1 MAYALY
7 APCLLIAAI
16 SITLKE
22 NVISTQH
29 LPLVIAGPIVR
40 KVTSNL
46 CYIWVVTSSADAP
59 SLTLSHDE
67 APIDGDRQ
75 SETICVGTH
84 AFIHLLSFSASKPFS
99 DCARISYQLHFDNEE
114 QQARWHKEQQALLYT
129 GQSTL
134 SFHFT
139 ETPKTILHGSCRKPH
154 FHSDDALAQVDTLHE
169 HAFKQK
175 SSFPDLLLMTG
186 DQIYADDV
194 AGPMLKAIHS
204 VIARLGLFHE
214 TLEGAVV
221 SNTQELATHPHGYY
235 EREQLLPQIS
245 TNTVLSSLFFG
256 AKKKPVFT
264 SVNAQNHLIGSAE
277 IIAMYLLVWS
287 DTLWAEITIDN
298 DGIPDKYSATF
309 DKENEALKG
318 FVKQL
323 PQVRRALAH
332 IPTYMIFDDH
342 DVTDDWNLT
351 RGWEQEVYGNP
362 LSKRMIGNALIGYLL
377 CQGWGNAPKKVT
389 ALIEKVKQSTGEQG
403 IAQHDEIIDDLLDF
417 DQWHYRL
424 DTTPPIEVLDTRTQ
438 RWRSESDMNKP
449 SGLMD
454 WEALCDFQHS
464 IIGKESVI
472 VVSAAPIYGVKV
484 IEAIQKVFTFFG
496 KALTVDAE
504 NWMAHKG
511 TANVMLNIFRHYKT
525 PPEFII
531 LSGDVHYSFVYDV
544 RLRFRRNSPHITQ
557 FTCSGLK
564 NAFPDG
570 LIKWLDRLNRILY
583 RSKSPLNLFTRRR
596 NMSVKAREPSMGYGE
611 LFNGCAIGVL
621 KISHKNTDV
630 QCKALLSNGKEVE
643 FPTSKND

>member
-1 MAYALY
+1 M
-7 APCLLIAAI
+7 
-16 SITLKE
+16 T
-22 NVISTQH
+22 STECH
-29 LPLVIAGPIVR
+29 
-40 KVTSNL
+40 
-46 CYIWVVTSSADAP
+46 IWVVTSNADSPALNLSANEVVV
-59 SLTLSHDE
+59 S
-67 APIDGDRQ
+67 GNCQR
-75 SETICVGTH
+75 ETIRVGKY
-84 AFIHLLSFSASKPFS
+84 AFIHLLSFTSSEPFEDTARIGYSLSFS
-99 DCARISYQLHFDNEE
+99 DDA
-114 QQARWHKEQQALLYT
+114 QQASWEVEQRGLLYD
-129 GQSTL
+129 GQSSL
-134 SFHFT
+134 CFHYT
-139 ETPKTILHGSCRKPH
+139 ETPETILHGSCRKPH
-154 FHSDDALAQVDTLHE
+154 FHSDDALAQVDVLHKN
-169 HAFKQK
+169 AFKKQND
-175 SSFPDLLLMTG
+175 FPDLLLMTG

-204 VIARLGLFHE
+204 VIDRLGLYHE
-214 TLEGAVV
+214 ALEGAVV
-221 SNTQELATHPHGYY
+221 TNTNELATHEHGYY
-235 EREQLLPQIS
+235 EREQLLPQIA
-245 TNTVLSSLFFG
+245 TNTVLSSIFFG

-287 DTLWAEITIDN
+287 DTLWADINIDK
-298 DGIPDKYSATF
+298 DGIPPKYHAIF
-309 DKENEALKG
+309 DKEHEALNG

-377 CQGWGNAPKKVT
+377 CQGWGNAPKKV
-389 ALIEKVKQSTGEQG
+389 APLIAKVQESMGESG
-403 IAQHDEIIDDLLDF
+403 LNSHDEIIDELLDF

-438 RWRSESDMNKP
+438 RWRSESNMNKP

-464 IIGKESVI
+464 IIGKKSVI

-511 TANVMLNIFRHYKT
+511 TANVILNIFRHYKT
-525 PPEFII
+525 PPDFII

-570 LIKWLDRLNRILY
+570 LIKWLDRLNRVLY

-596 NMSVKAREPSMGYGE
+596 NMSVKAREPSLGYGE

-621 KISHKNTDV
+621 KISQKNTDV

-643 FPTSKND
+643 FPASKDD

>member
-1 MAYALY
+1 M
-7 APCLLIAAI
+7 P
-16 SITLKE
+16 
-22 NVISTQH
+22 Q
-29 LPLVIAGPIVR
+29 VIAGPIVR
-40 KVTSNL
+40 KVTSTE
-46 CYIWVVTSSADAP
+46 CHIWVVTSNADSPTLNLSANEVVV
-59 SLTLSHDE
+59 S
-67 APIDGDRQ
+67 GNCQR
-75 SETICVGTH
+75 ETIRVGKY
-84 AFIHLLSFSASKPFS
+84 AFIHLLSFTSSEPFEDTARIGYSLSFS
-99 DCARISYQLHFDNEE
+99 DDA
-114 QQARWHKEQQALLYT
+114 QQASWENEQRGLLYD
-129 GQSTL
+129 GQSSL
-134 SFHFT
+134 CFHYT
-139 ETPKTILHGSCRKPH
+139 ETPETILHGSCRKPH
-154 FHSDDALAQVDTLHE
+154 FHSDDALAQVDVLHKN
-169 HAFKQK
+169 AFKKQND
-175 SSFPDLLLMTG
+175 FPDLLLMTG

-204 VIARLGLFHE
+204 VIDRLGLYHE
-214 TLEGAVV
+214 ALEGAVV
-221 SNTQELATHPHGYY
+221 TNTNELATHEHGYY
-235 EREQLLPQIS
+235 EREQLLPQIA
-245 TNTVLSSLFFG
+245 TNTVLSSIFFG

-287 DTLWAEITIDN
+287 DTLWADINIDK
-298 DGIPDKYSATF
+298 DGIPPKYHAIF
-309 DKENEALKG
+309 DKEHESLNG

-377 CQGWGNAPKKVT
+377 CQGWGNAPKKV
-389 ALIEKVKQSTGEQG
+389 APLIAKVQESMGESG
-403 IAQHDEIIDDLLDF
+403 LNSHDEIIDDLLDF

-438 RWRSESDMNKP
+438 RWRSESNMNKP

-511 TANVMLNIFRHYKT
+511 TANVILNIFRHYKT
-525 PPEFII
+525 PPDFII

-570 LIKWLDRLNRILY
+570 LIKWLDRLNRVLY

-596 NMSVKAREPSMGYGE
+596 NMSVKAREPSLGYGE

-621 KISHKNTDV
+621 KISQKNTDV
-630 QCKALLSNGKEVE
+630 QCKALLSNGNEVE
-643 FPTSKND
+643 FPASKDD

>member
-1 MAYALY
+1 M
-7 APCLLIAAI
+7 
-16 SITLKE
+16 T
-22 NVISTQH
+22 STECH
-29 LPLVIAGPIVR
+29 
-40 KVTSNL
+40 
-46 CYIWVVTSSADAP
+46 IWVVTSNADSPTLNLSANEVVV
-59 SLTLSHDE
+59 S
-67 APIDGDRQ
+67 GNCQR
-75 SETICVGTH
+75 ETIRVGKY
-84 AFIHLLSFSASKPFS
+84 AFIHLLSFTSSEPFEDTARIGYSLSFS
-99 DCARISYQLHFDNEE
+99 DDA
-114 QQARWHKEQQALLYT
+114 QQASWENEQRGLLYD
-129 GQSTL
+129 GQSSL
-134 SFHFT
+134 CFHYT
-139 ETPKTILHGSCRKPH
+139 ETPETILHGSCRKPH
-154 FHSDDALAQVDTLHE
+154 FHSDDALAQVDVLHKN
-169 HAFKQK
+169 AFKKQND
-175 SSFPDLLLMTG
+175 FPDLLLMTG

-204 VIARLGLFHE
+204 VIDRLGLYHE
-214 TLEGAVV
+214 ALEGAVV
-221 SNTQELATHPHGYY
+221 TNTNELATHEHGYY
-235 EREQLLPQIS
+235 EREQLLPQIA
-245 TNTVLSSLFFG
+245 TNTVLSSIFFG

-287 DTLWAEITIDN
+287 DTLWADINIDK
-298 DGIPDKYSATF
+298 DGIPPKYHAIF
-309 DKENEALKG
+309 DKEHEALNG

-377 CQGWGNAPKKVT
+377 CQGWGNAPKKV
-389 ALIEKVKQSTGEQG
+389 APLIAKVQESMGESG
-403 IAQHDEIIDDLLDF
+403 LNSHDEIIDDLLDF

-438 RWRSESDMNKP
+438 RWRSESNMNKP

-511 TANVMLNIFRHYKT
+511 TANVILNIFRHYKT
-525 PPEFII
+525 PPDFII

-570 LIKWLDRLNRILY
+570 LIKWLDRLNRVLY

-596 NMSVKAREPSMGYGE
+596 NMSVKAREPSLGYGE

-621 KISHKNTDV
+621 KISQKNTDV

-643 FPTSKND
+643 FPASKDD

>member
-1 MAYALY
+1 M
-7 APCLLIAAI
+7 P
-16 SITLKE
+16 
-22 NVISTQH
+22 Q
-29 LPLVIAGPIVR
+29 VIAGPIVR
-40 KVTSNL
+40 KVTSTE
-46 CYIWVVTSSADAP
+46 CHIWVVTSNADSPTLNLSANEVVV
-59 SLTLSHDE
+59 S
-67 APIDGDRQ
+67 GNCQR
-75 SETICVGTH
+75 ETIRVGKY
-84 AFIHLLSFSASKPFS
+84 AFIHLLSFTSSEPFEDTARIGYSLSFS
-99 DCARISYQLHFDNEE
+99 DDA
-114 QQARWHKEQQALLYT
+114 QQASWENEQRGLLYD
-129 GQSTL
+129 GQSSL
-134 SFHFT
+134 CFHYT
-139 ETPKTILHGSCRKPH
+139 ETPETILHGSCRKPH
-154 FHSDDALAQVDTLHE
+154 FHSDDALAQVDVLHKN
-169 HAFKQK
+169 AFKKQND
-175 SSFPDLLLMTG
+175 FPDLLLMTG

-204 VIARLGLFHE
+204 VIDRLGLYHE
-214 TLEGAVV
+214 ALEGAVV
-221 SNTQELATHPHGYY
+221 TNTNELATHEHGYY
-235 EREQLLPQIS
+235 EREQLLPQIA
-245 TNTVLSSLFFG
+245 TNTVLSSIFFG

-287 DTLWAEITIDN
+287 DTLWADINIDK
-298 DGIPDKYSATF
+298 DGIPPKYHAIF
-309 DKENEALKG
+309 DKEHESLNG

-377 CQGWGNAPKKVT
+377 CQGWGNAPKKV
-389 ALIEKVKQSTGEQG
+389 APLIAKVQESMGESG
-403 IAQHDEIIDDLLDF
+403 LNSHDEIIDELLDF

-438 RWRSESDMNKP
+438 RWRSESNMNKP

-511 TANVMLNIFRHYKT
+511 TANVILNIFRHYKT
-525 PPEFII
+525 PPDFII

-570 LIKWLDRLNRILY
+570 LIKWLDRLNRVLY

-596 NMSVKAREPSMGYGE
+596 NMSVKAREPSLGYGE

-621 KISHKNTDV
+621 KISQKNTDV

-643 FPTSKND
+643 FPASKDD

>member
-1 MAYALY
+1 M
-7 APCLLIAAI
+7 
-16 SITLKE
+16 T
-22 NVISTQH
+22 STECH
-29 LPLVIAGPIVR
+29 
-40 KVTSNL
+40 
-46 CYIWVVTSSADAP
+46 IWVVTSNADSPTLNLSANEVVV
-59 SLTLSHDE
+59 S
-67 APIDGDRQ
+67 GNCQR
-75 SETICVGTH
+75 ETIRVGKY
-84 AFIHLLSFSASKPFS
+84 AFIHLLSFTSSEPFEDTARIGYSLSFS
-99 DCARISYQLHFDNEE
+99 DDA
-114 QQARWHKEQQALLYT
+114 QQASWEDEQRGLLYD
-129 GQSTL
+129 GQSSL
-134 SFHFT
+134 CFHYT
-139 ETPKTILHGSCRKPH
+139 ETPETILHGSCRKPH
-154 FHSDDALAQVDTLHE
+154 FHSDDALAQVDVLHKN
-169 HAFKQK
+169 AFKKQND
-175 SSFPDLLLMTG
+175 FPDLLLMTG

-204 VIARLGLFHE
+204 VIDRLGLYHE
-214 TLEGAVV
+214 ALEGAVV
-221 SNTQELATHPHGYY
+221 TNTNELATHEHGYY
-235 EREQLLPQIS
+235 EREQLLPQIA
-245 TNTVLSSLFFG
+245 TNTVLSSIFFG

-287 DTLWAEITIDN
+287 DTLWADINIDK
-298 DGIPDKYSATF
+298 DGIPPKYHAIF
-309 DKENEALKG
+309 DKEHEALNG

-377 CQGWGNAPKKVT
+377 CQGWGNAPKKV
-389 ALIEKVKQSTGEQG
+389 APLIAKVQESMGESG
-403 IAQHDEIIDDLLDF
+403 LNSHDEIIDDLLDF

-438 RWRSESDMNKP
+438 RWRSESNMNKP

-464 IIGKESVI
+464 IIGKKSVI

-511 TANVMLNIFRHYKT
+511 TANVILNIFRHYKT
-525 PPEFII
+525 PPDFII

-570 LIKWLDRLNRILY
+570 LIKWLDRLNRVLY

-596 NMSVKAREPSMGYGE
+596 NMSVKAREPSLGYGE

-621 KISHKNTDV
+621 KISQKNTDV

-643 FPTSKND
+643 FPASKDD

>member
-1 MAYALY
+1 M
-7 APCLLIAAI
+7 P
-16 SITLKE
+16 
-22 NVISTQH
+22 Q
-29 LPLVIAGPIVR
+29 VIAGPIVR
-40 KVTSNL
+40 KVTSTE
-46 CYIWVVTSSADAP
+46 CHIWVVTSNADSPALNLSANEVVV
-59 SLTLSHDE
+59 S
-67 APIDGDRQ
+67 GNCQR
-75 SETICVGTH
+75 ETIRVGKY
-84 AFIHLLSFSASKPFS
+84 AFIHLLSFTSSEPFEDTARIGYSLSFS
-99 DCARISYQLHFDNEE
+99 DDA
-114 QQARWHKEQQALLYT
+114 QQASWENEQRGLLYD
-129 GQSTL
+129 GQPSL
-134 SFHFT
+134 CFHYT
-139 ETPKTILHGSCRKPH
+139 ETPETILHGSCRKPH
-154 FHSDDALAQVDTLHE
+154 FHSDDALAQVDVLHKN
-169 HAFKQK
+169 AFKKQND
-175 SSFPDLLLMTG
+175 FPDLLLMTG

-204 VIARLGLFHE
+204 VIDRLGLYHE
-214 TLEGAVV
+214 ALEGAVV
-221 SNTQELATHPHGYY
+221 TNTNELATHEHGYY
-235 EREQLLPQIS
+235 EREQLLPQIA
-245 TNTVLSSLFFG
+245 TNTVLSSIFFG

-287 DTLWAEITIDN
+287 DTLWADINIDK
-298 DGIPDKYSATF
+298 DGIPQKYHAIF
-309 DKENEALKG
+309 DKEHEALNG

-377 CQGWGNAPKKVT
+377 CQGWGNAPKKV
-389 ALIEKVKQSTGEQG
+389 APLIAKVQESMGESG
-403 IAQHDEIIDDLLDF
+403 LNSHDEIIDDLLDF

-438 RWRSESDMNKP
+438 RWRSESNMNKP

-511 TANVMLNIFRHYKT
+511 TANVILNIFRHYKT
-525 PPEFII
+525 PPDFII

-570 LIKWLDRLNRILY
+570 LIKWLDRLNRVLY

-596 NMSVKAREPSMGYGE
+596 NMSVKAREPSLGYGE

-621 KISHKNTDV
+621 KISQKTTDV

-643 FPTSKND
+643 FPASKDD

>member
-1 MAYALY
+1 M
-7 APCLLIAAI
+7 
-16 SITLKE
+16 SE
-22 NVISTQH
+22 ESVISTQQ
-29 LPLVIAGPIVR
+29 LPQVIAGPIVR
-40 KVTSNL
+40 KVTSNSCHVWL
-46 CYIWVVTSSADAP
+46 VSSNADTP
-59 SLTLSHDE
+59 SLSLSH
-67 APIDGDRQ
+67 GDSVLAGDSQ
-75 SETICVGTH
+75 SDTVRVGKH
-84 AFIHLLSFSASKPFS
+84 AFIHLVTFSASTSFE
-99 DCARISYQLHFDNEE
+99 DRERINYKLIFNDH
-114 QQARWHKEQQALLYT
+114 QQQNAWEKEQRALLYKD
-129 GQSTL
+129 QASL
-134 SFHFT
+134 SFHYT
-139 ETPKTILHGSCRKPH
+139 GTPETILHGSCRKPH
-154 FHSDDALAQVDTLHE
+154 FHGDDALVQVDNLHKI
-169 HAFKQK
+169 AFEEKA
-175 SSFPDLLLMTG
+175 SFPDLLLMTG

-204 VIARLGLFHE
+204 VIARLGLYHE
-214 TLEGAVV
+214 ALEGAVV
-221 SNTQELATHPHGYY
+221 NNTSDLATHEHGFY
-235 EREQLLPQIS
+235 EREQLLPQIA
-245 TNTVLSSLFFG
+245 TNTVLSSIFFG

-287 DTLWAEITIDN
+287 DALWPDIVIDK
-298 DGIPDKYSATF
+298 DGIPEKYNAIF
-309 DKENEALKG
+309 DKENEALTG
-318 FVKQL
+318 FVKPL
-323 PQVRRALAH
+323 LQVRRALAH
-332 IPTYMIFDDH
+332 VPTYMIFDDH

-377 CQGWGNAPKKVT
+377 CQGWGNAPEKVT
-389 ALIEKVKQSTGEQG
+389 SLIQKVKASLDKQG
-403 IAQHDEIIDDLLDF
+403 LAAHNGIVDELLDF
-417 DQWHYRL
+417 DQWHYRI

-438 RWRSESDMNKP
+438 RWRSESNMNKP

-511 TANVMLNIFRHYKT
+511 TANVILNIFRHYKT

-570 LIKWLDRLNRILY
+570 LIKWLDRLNRVLY
-583 RSKSPLNLFTRRR
+583 RSKSPLNVFTRRR

-621 KISHKNTDV
+621 KISQKNTDV

-643 FPTSKND
+643 FPTSKDD

>member
-1 MAYALY
+1 M
-7 APCLLIAAI
+7 
-16 SITLKE
+16 SE
-22 NVISTQH
+22 ESVISTQQ
-29 LPLVIAGPIVR
+29 LPQVIAGPIVR
-40 KVTSNL
+40 KVTSNSCHVWL
-46 CYIWVVTSSADAP
+46 VSSNADAP
-59 SLTLSHDE
+59 SLSLSH
-67 APIDGDRQ
+67 GDSVLAGDSQ
-75 SETICVGTH
+75 SDTVRVGKH
-84 AFIHLLSFSASKPFS
+84 AFIHLVTFSASTSFE
-99 DCARISYQLHFDNEE
+99 DRERINYKLIFNDH
-114 QQARWHKEQQALLYT
+114 QQQNAWEKEQRALLYKD
-129 GQSTL
+129 QASL
-134 SFHFT
+134 SFHYT
-139 ETPKTILHGSCRKPH
+139 GTPETILHGSCRKPH
-154 FHSDDALAQVDTLHE
+154 FHGDDALVQVDNLHKI
-169 HAFKQK
+169 AFEEKA
-175 SSFPDLLLMTG
+175 SFPDLLLMTG

-194 AGPMLKAIHS
+194 AGPMLKAIHC
-204 VIARLGLFHE
+204 VIARLGLYHE
-214 TLEGAVV
+214 ALEGAVV
-221 SNTQELATHPHGYY
+221 NNTSDLATHEHGFY
-235 EREQLLPQIS
+235 EREQLLPQIA
-245 TNTVLSSLFFG
+245 TNTVLSSIFFG

-287 DTLWAEITIDN
+287 DTLWPDIVIDK
-298 DGIPDKYSATF
+298 DGIPEKYNAIF
-309 DKENEALKG
+309 DKENEALTG
-318 FVKQL
+318 FVKPL
-323 PQVRRALAH
+323 LQVRRALAH
-332 IPTYMIFDDH
+332 VPTYMIFDDH

-377 CQGWGNAPKKVT
+377 CQGWGNAPEKVT
-389 ALIEKVKQSTGEQG
+389 SLIQKVKASLDKQG
-403 IAQHDEIIDDLLDF
+403 LAAHNGIVDELLDF
-417 DQWHYRL
+417 DQWHYRI

-438 RWRSESDMNKP
+438 RWRSESNMNKP

-511 TANVMLNIFRHYKT
+511 TANVILNIFRHYKT

-570 LIKWLDRLNRILY
+570 LIKWLDRLNRVLY
-583 RSKSPLNLFTRRR
+583 RSKSPLNVFTRRR

-621 KISHKNTDV
+621 KISQKNTDV

-643 FPTSKND
+643 FPTSKDD

>member
-1 MAYALY
+1 M
-7 APCLLIAAI
+7 P
-16 SITLKE
+16 
-22 NVISTQH
+22 Q
-29 LPLVIAGPIVR
+29 VIAGPIVR
-40 KVTSNL
+40 KVTSTE
-46 CYIWVVTSSADAP
+46 CHIWVVTSNADSPALNLSANEVVV
-59 SLTLSHDE
+59 S
-67 APIDGDRQ
+67 GNCQR
-75 SETICVGTH
+75 ETIRVGKY
-84 AFIHLLSFSASKPFS
+84 AFIHLLSFTSSEPFEDTARIGYSLSFS
-99 DCARISYQLHFDNEE
+99 DDA
-114 QQARWHKEQQALLYT
+114 QQASWEVEQRGLLYD
-129 GQSTL
+129 GQSSL
-134 SFHFT
+134 CFHYT
-139 ETPKTILHGSCRKPH
+139 ETPETILHGSCRKPH
-154 FHSDDALAQVDTLHE
+154 FHSDDALAQVDVLHKN
-169 HAFKQK
+169 AFKKQND
-175 SSFPDLLLMTG
+175 FPDLLLMTG

-204 VIARLGLFHE
+204 VIDRLGLYHE
-214 TLEGAVV
+214 ALEGAVV
-221 SNTQELATHPHGYY
+221 TNTNELATHEHGYY
-235 EREQLLPQIS
+235 EREQLLPQIA
-245 TNTVLSSLFFG
+245 TNTVLSSIFFG

-287 DTLWAEITIDN
+287 DTLWADINIDK
-298 DGIPDKYSATF
+298 DGIPPKYHAIF
-309 DKENEALKG
+309 DKEHEALNG

-377 CQGWGNAPKKVT
+377 CQGWGNAPKKV
-389 ALIEKVKQSTGEQG
+389 APLIAKVQESMGESG
-403 IAQHDEIIDDLLDF
+403 LNSHDEIIDDLLDF

-438 RWRSESDMNKP
+438 RWRSESNMNKP

-511 TANVMLNIFRHYKT
+511 TANVILNIFRHYKT
-525 PPEFII
+525 PPDFII

-570 LIKWLDRLNRILY
+570 LIKWLDRLNRVLY

-596 NMSVKAREPSMGYGE
+596 NMSVKAREPSLGYGE

-621 KISHKNTDV
+621 KISQKNTDV
-630 QCKALLSNGKEVE
+630 QCKALLNNGKEVE
-643 FPTSKND
+643 FPASKDD

>member
-1 MAYALY
+1 M
-7 APCLLIAAI
+7 P
-16 SITLKE
+16 
-22 NVISTQH
+22 Q
-29 LPLVIAGPIVR
+29 VIAGPIVR
-40 KVTSNL
+40 KVTSTE
-46 CYIWVVTSSADAP
+46 CHIWVVTSNADSPTLNLSANEVVV
-59 SLTLSHDE
+59 S
-67 APIDGDRQ
+67 GNCQR
-75 SETICVGTH
+75 ETIRVGKY
-84 AFIHLLSFSASKPFS
+84 AFIHLLSFTSSEPFEDTARIGYSLSFS
-99 DCARISYQLHFDNEE
+99 DDA
-114 QQARWHKEQQALLYT
+114 QQASWENEQRGLLYD
-129 GQSTL
+129 GQSSL
-134 SFHFT
+134 CFHYT
-139 ETPKTILHGSCRKPH
+139 ETPETILHGSCRKPH
-154 FHSDDALAQVDTLHE
+154 FHSDDALAQVDVLHKI
-169 HAFKQK
+169 AFKKQND
-175 SSFPDLLLMTG
+175 FPDLLLMTG

-204 VIARLGLFHE
+204 VIDRLGLYHE
-214 TLEGAVV
+214 ALEGAVV
-221 SNTQELATHPHGYY
+221 TNTNELATHEHGYY
-235 EREQLLPQIS
+235 EREQLLPQIA
-245 TNTVLSSLFFG
+245 TNTVLSSIFFG

-287 DTLWAEITIDN
+287 DTLWADINIDK
-298 DGIPDKYSATF
+298 DGIPQKYHAIF
-309 DKENEALKG
+309 DKEHEALNG

-377 CQGWGNAPKKVT
+377 CQGWGNAPKKV
-389 ALIEKVKQSTGEQG
+389 APLIAKVQESMGESG
-403 IAQHDEIIDDLLDF
+403 LNSHDEIIDDLLDF

-438 RWRSESDMNKP
+438 RWRSESNMNKP

-511 TANVMLNIFRHYKT
+511 TANVILNIFRHYKT
-525 PPEFII
+525 PPDFII

-570 LIKWLDRLNRILY
+570 LIKWLDRLNRVLY

-596 NMSVKAREPSMGYGE
+596 NMSVKAREPSLGYGE

-621 KISHKNTDV
+621 KISQKNTDV
-630 QCKALLSNGKEVE
+630 QCKALLSNGNEVE
-643 FPTSKND
+643 FPASKDD

>member
-1 MAYALY
+1 M
-7 APCLLIAAI
+7 
-16 SITLKE
+16 T
-22 NVISTQH
+22 STECH
-29 LPLVIAGPIVR
+29 
-40 KVTSNL
+40 
-46 CYIWVVTSSADAP
+46 IWVVTSNADSPALNLSANEVVV
-59 SLTLSHDE
+59 S
-67 APIDGDRQ
+67 GNCQR
-75 SETICVGTH
+75 ETIRVGKY
-84 AFIHLLSFSASKPFS
+84 AFIHLLSFTSSEPFEDTARIGYSLSFS
-99 DCARISYQLHFDNEE
+99 DDA
-114 QQARWHKEQQALLYT
+114 QQASWENEQRGLLYD
-129 GQSTL
+129 GQPSL
-134 SFHFT
+134 CFHYT
-139 ETPKTILHGSCRKPH
+139 ETPETILHGSCRKPH
-154 FHSDDALAQVDTLHE
+154 FHSDDALAQVDVLHKN
-169 HAFKQK
+169 AFKKQND
-175 SSFPDLLLMTG
+175 FPDLLLMTG

-204 VIARLGLFHE
+204 VIDRLGLYHE
-214 TLEGAVV
+214 ALEGAVV
-221 SNTQELATHPHGYY
+221 TNTNELATHEHGYY
-235 EREQLLPQIS
+235 EREQLLPQIA
-245 TNTVLSSLFFG
+245 TNTVLSSIFFG

-287 DTLWAEITIDN
+287 DTLWADINIDK
-298 DGIPDKYSATF
+298 DGIPPKYHAIF
-309 DKENEALKG
+309 DKEHEALNG

-377 CQGWGNAPKKVT
+377 CQGWGNAPKKV
-389 ALIEKVKQSTGEQG
+389 APLIAKVQESMGESG
-403 IAQHDEIIDDLLDF
+403 LNSHDEVIDDLLDF

-438 RWRSESDMNKP
+438 RWRSESNMNKP

-511 TANVMLNIFRHYKT
+511 TANVILNIFRHYKT
-525 PPEFII
+525 PPDFII

-570 LIKWLDRLNRILY
+570 LIKWLDRLNRVLY

-596 NMSVKAREPSMGYGE
+596 NMSVKAREPSLGYGE

-621 KISHKNTDV
+621 KISQKNTDV

-643 FPTSKND
+643 FPASKDD

>member
-1 MAYALY
+1 M
-7 APCLLIAAI
+7 P
-16 SITLKE
+16 
-22 NVISTQH
+22 Q
-29 LPLVIAGPIVR
+29 VIAGPIVR
-40 KVTSNL
+40 KVTSTE
-46 CYIWVVTSSADAP
+46 CHIWVVTSNADSPTLNLSANEVVV
-59 SLTLSHDE
+59 S
-67 APIDGDRQ
+67 GNCQR
-75 SETICVGTH
+75 ETIRVGKY
-84 AFIHLLSFSASKPFS
+84 AFIHLLSFTSSERFEDTARIGYSLSFS
-99 DCARISYQLHFDNEE
+99 DDA
-114 QQARWHKEQQALLYT
+114 QQASWENEQRGLLYD
-129 GQSTL
+129 GQSSL
-134 SFHFT
+134 CFHYT
-139 ETPKTILHGSCRKPH
+139 ETPETILHGSCRKPH
-154 FHSDDALAQVDTLHE
+154 FHSDDALAQVDVLHKN
-169 HAFKQK
+169 AFKKQND
-175 SSFPDLLLMTG
+175 FPDLLLMTG

-204 VIARLGLFHE
+204 VIDRLGLYHE
-214 TLEGAVV
+214 ALEGAVV
-221 SNTQELATHPHGYY
+221 TNTNELATHEHGYY
-235 EREQLLPQIS
+235 EREQLLPQIA
-245 TNTVLSSLFFG
+245 TNTVLSSIFFG

-287 DTLWAEITIDN
+287 DTLWADINIDK
-298 DGIPDKYSATF
+298 DGIPPKYHAIF
-309 DKENEALKG
+309 DKEHEALNG

-377 CQGWGNAPKKVT
+377 CQGWGNAPKKV
-389 ALIEKVKQSTGEQG
+389 APLIAKVQESMGESG
-403 IAQHDEIIDDLLDF
+403 LNSHDEIIDDLLDF

-438 RWRSESDMNKP
+438 RWRSESNMNKP

-511 TANVMLNIFRHYKT
+511 TANVILNIFRHYKT
-525 PPEFII
+525 PPDFII

-570 LIKWLDRLNRILY
+570 LIKWLDRLNRVLY

-596 NMSVKAREPSMGYGE
+596 NMSVKAREPSLGYGE

-621 KISHKNTDV
+621 KISQKTTDV

-643 FPTSKND
+643 FPASKDD

>member
-1 MAYALY
+1 M
-7 APCLLIAAI
+7 P
-16 SITLKE
+16 
-22 NVISTQH
+22 Q
-29 LPLVIAGPIVR
+29 VIAGPIVR
-40 KVTSNL
+40 KVTSTE
-46 CYIWVVTSSADAP
+46 CHIWVVTSNADSPTLNLSANEVVV
-59 SLTLSHDE
+59 S
-67 APIDGDRQ
+67 GNCQR
-75 SETICVGTH
+75 ETIRVGKY
-84 AFIHLLSFSASKPFS
+84 AFIHLLSFTSSEPFEDTARIGYSLSFS
-99 DCARISYQLHFDNEE
+99 DDA
-114 QQARWHKEQQALLYT
+114 QQASWENEQRGLLYD
-129 GQSTL
+129 GQSSL
-134 SFHFT
+134 CFHYT
-139 ETPKTILHGSCRKPH
+139 ETPETILHGSCRKPH
-154 FHSDDALAQVDTLHE
+154 FHSDDALAQVDVLHKN
-169 HAFKQK
+169 AFKKQND
-175 SSFPDLLLMTG
+175 FPDLLLMTG

-204 VIARLGLFHE
+204 VIDRLGLYHE
-214 TLEGAVV
+214 ALEGAVV
-221 SNTQELATHPHGYY
+221 TNTNELATHEHGYY
-235 EREQLLPQIS
+235 EREQLLPQIA
-245 TNTVLSSLFFG
+245 TNTVLSSIFFG

-287 DTLWAEITIDN
+287 DTLWADINIDK
-298 DGIPDKYSATF
+298 DGIPPKYHAIF
-309 DKENEALKG
+309 DKEHEALNG

-377 CQGWGNAPKKVT
+377 CQGWGNAPKKV
-389 ALIEKVKQSTGEQG
+389 APLIAKVQESMGESG
-403 IAQHDEIIDDLLDF
+403 LNSHDEIIDDLLDF

-438 RWRSESDMNKP
+438 RWRSESNMNKP

-511 TANVMLNIFRHYKT
+511 TANVILNIFRHYKT
-525 PPEFII
+525 PPDFII

-570 LIKWLDRLNRILY
+570 LIKWLDRLNRVLY

-596 NMSVKAREPSMGYGE
+596 NMSVKAREPSLGYGE

-621 KISHKNTDV
+621 KISQKTTDV

-643 FPTSKND
+643 FPASKDD

>member
-1 MAYALY
+1 M
-7 APCLLIAAI
+7 P
-16 SITLKE
+16 
-22 NVISTQH
+22 Q
-29 LPLVIAGPIVR
+29 VIAGPIVR
-40 KVTSNL
+40 KVTSTE
-46 CYIWVVTSSADAP
+46 CHIWVVTSNADSPTLNLSANEVVV
-59 SLTLSHDE
+59 S
-67 APIDGDRQ
+67 GNCQR
-75 SETICVGTH
+75 ETIRVGKY
-84 AFIHLLSFSASKPFS
+84 AFIHLLSFTSSEPFEDTARIGYSLSFS
-99 DCARISYQLHFDNEE
+99 DDA
-114 QQARWHKEQQALLYT
+114 QQASWENEQRGLLYD
-129 GQSTL
+129 GQSSL
-134 SFHFT
+134 CFHYT
-139 ETPKTILHGSCRKPH
+139 ETPETILHGSCRKPH
-154 FHSDDALAQVDTLHE
+154 FHSDDALAQVDVLHKN
-169 HAFKQK
+169 AFKKQND
-175 SSFPDLLLMTG
+175 FPDLLLMTG

-204 VIARLGLFHE
+204 VIDRLGLYHE
-214 TLEGAVV
+214 ALEGAVV
-221 SNTQELATHPHGYY
+221 TNTNELATHEHGYY
-235 EREQLLPQIS
+235 EREQLLPQIA
-245 TNTVLSSLFFG
+245 TNTVLSSIFFG

-287 DTLWAEITIDN
+287 DTLWADINIDK
-298 DGIPDKYSATF
+298 DGIPPKYHAIF
-309 DKENEALKG
+309 DKEHESLNG

-377 CQGWGNAPKKVT
+377 CQGWGNAPKKV
-389 ALIEKVKQSTGEQG
+389 APLIAKVQESMGESG
-403 IAQHDEIIDDLLDF
+403 LNSHDEIIDDLLDF

-438 RWRSESDMNKP
+438 RWRSESNMNKP

-511 TANVMLNIFRHYKT
+511 TANVILNIFRHYKT
-525 PPEFII
+525 PPDFII

-570 LIKWLDRLNRILY
+570 LIKWLDRLNRVLY
-583 RSKSPLNLFTRRR
+583 RSASPLNLFTRRR
-596 NMSVKAREPSMGYGE
+596 NMSVKAREPSIGYGE
-611 LFNGCAIGVL
+611 LFNGCALGVL
-621 KISHKNTDV
+621 KISHKDTEV
-630 QCKALLSNGKEVE
+630 HCKALLSNGKEVV
-643 FPTSKND
+643 FPLEKRN

>member
-1 MAYALY
+1 M
-7 APCLLIAAI
+7 
-16 SITLKE
+16 T
-22 NVISTQH
+22 STECH
-29 LPLVIAGPIVR
+29 
-40 KVTSNL
+40 
-46 CYIWVVTSSADAP
+46 IWVVTSNADSPALNLSANEVVV
-59 SLTLSHDE
+59 S
-67 APIDGDRQ
+67 GNCQR
-75 SETICVGTH
+75 ETIRVGKY
-84 AFIHLLSFSASKPFS
+84 AFIHLLSFTSSEPFEDTARIGYSLSFS
-99 DCARISYQLHFDNEE
+99 DDA
-114 QQARWHKEQQALLYT
+114 QQASWENEQRGLLYD
-129 GQSTL
+129 GQSFL
-134 SFHFT
+134 CFHYT
-139 ETPKTILHGSCRKPH
+139 ETPETILHGSCRKPH
-154 FHSDDALAQVDTLHE
+154 FHSDDALAQVDVLHKN
-169 HAFKQK
+169 AFKKQND
-175 SSFPDLLLMTG
+175 FPDLLLMTG

-204 VIARLGLFHE
+204 VIDRLGLYHE
-214 TLEGAVV
+214 ALEGAVV
-221 SNTQELATHPHGYY
+221 TNTNELATHEHGYY
-235 EREQLLPQIS
+235 EREQLLPQIA
-245 TNTVLSSLFFG
+245 TNTVLSSIFFG

-287 DTLWAEITIDN
+287 DTLWADINIDK
-298 DGIPDKYSATF
+298 DGIPPKYHAIF
-309 DKENEALKG
+309 DKEHEALNG

-351 RGWEQEVYGNP
+351 RGWEQEVYGYP

-377 CQGWGNAPKKVT
+377 CQGWGNAPKKV
-389 ALIEKVKQSTGEQG
+389 APLIAKVQESMGESG
-403 IAQHDEIIDDLLDF
+403 LNSHDEIIDDLLDF

-438 RWRSESDMNKP
+438 RWRSESNMNKP

-511 TANVMLNIFRHYKT
+511 TANVILNIFRHYKT
-525 PPEFII
+525 PPDFII

-564 NAFPDG
+564 NAFPDR
-570 LIKWLDRLNRILY
+570 LIKWLDRLNRVLY

-596 NMSVKAREPSMGYGE
+596 NMSVKAREPSLGYGE

-621 KISHKNTDV
+621 KISQKNTNV

-643 FPTSKND
+643 FPASKDD

>member
-1 MAYALY
+1 M
-7 APCLLIAAI
+7 P
-16 SITLKE
+16 
-22 NVISTQH
+22 Q
-29 LPLVIAGPIVR
+29 VIAGPIVR
-40 KVTSNL
+40 KVTSTE
-46 CYIWVVTSSADAP
+46 CHIWVVTSNADSPTLNLSANEVVV
-59 SLTLSHDE
+59 S
-67 APIDGDRQ
+67 GNCQR
-75 SETICVGTH
+75 ETIRVGKY
-84 AFIHLLSFSASKPFS
+84 AFIHLLSFTSSEPFEDTARIGYSLSFS
-99 DCARISYQLHFDNEE
+99 DDA
-114 QQARWHKEQQALLYT
+114 QQASWENEQRGLLYD
-129 GQSTL
+129 GQPSL
-134 SFHFT
+134 CFHYT
-139 ETPKTILHGSCRKPH
+139 ETPETILHGSCRKPH
-154 FHSDDALAQVDTLHE
+154 FHSDDALAQVDVLHKN
-169 HAFKQK
+169 AFKKQND
-175 SSFPDLLLMTG
+175 FPDLLLMTG

-204 VIARLGLFHE
+204 VIDRLGLYHE
-214 TLEGAVV
+214 ALEGAVV
-221 SNTQELATHPHGYY
+221 TNTNELATHEHGYY
-235 EREQLLPQIS
+235 EREQLLPQIA
-245 TNTVLSSLFFG
+245 TNTVLSSIFFG

-287 DTLWAEITIDN
+287 DTLWADINIDK
-298 DGIPDKYSATF
+298 DGIPPKYHAIF
-309 DKENEALKG
+309 DKEHESLNG

-377 CQGWGNAPKKVT
+377 CQGWGNAPKKV
-389 ALIEKVKQSTGEQG
+389 APLIAKVQESMGESG
-403 IAQHDEIIDDLLDF
+403 LNSHDEIIDDLLDF

-438 RWRSESDMNKP
+438 RWRSESNMNKP

-511 TANVMLNIFRHYKT
+511 TANVILNIFRHYKT
-525 PPEFII
+525 PPDFII

-570 LIKWLDRLNRILY
+570 LIKWLDRLNRVLY

-596 NMSVKAREPSMGYGE
+596 NMSVKAREPSLGYGE

-621 KISHKNTDV
+621 KISQKNTDV
-630 QCKALLSNGKEVE
+630 QCKALLSNGNEVE
-643 FPTSKND
+643 FPASKDD

>member
-1 MAYALY
+1 M
-7 APCLLIAAI
+7 P
-16 SITLKE
+16 
-22 NVISTQH
+22 Q
-29 LPLVIAGPIVR
+29 VIAGPIVR
-40 KVTSNL
+40 KVTSTE
-46 CYIWVVTSSADAP
+46 CHIWVVTSNADSPTLNLSANEVVV
-59 SLTLSHDE
+59 S
-67 APIDGDRQ
+67 GNCQR
-75 SETICVGTH
+75 ETIRVGKY
-84 AFIHLLSFSASKPFS
+84 AFIHLLSFTSSEPFEDTARIGYSLSFS
-99 DCARISYQLHFDNEE
+99 DDA
-114 QQARWHKEQQALLYT
+114 QQASWENEQRGLLYD
-129 GQSTL
+129 GQSSL
-134 SFHFT
+134 CFHYT
-139 ETPKTILHGSCRKPH
+139 ETPETILHGSCRKPH
-154 FHSDDALAQVDTLHE
+154 FHSDDALAQVDVLHKI
-169 HAFKQK
+169 AFKKQND
-175 SSFPDLLLMTG
+175 FPDLLLMTG

-204 VIARLGLFHE
+204 VIDRLGLYHE
-214 TLEGAVV
+214 ALEGAVV
-221 SNTQELATHPHGYY
+221 TNTNELATHEHGYY
-235 EREQLLPQIS
+235 EREQLLPQIA
-245 TNTVLSSLFFG
+245 TNTVLSSIFFG

-287 DTLWAEITIDN
+287 DTLWADINIDK
-298 DGIPDKYSATF
+298 DGIPPKYHAIF
-309 DKENEALKG
+309 DKEHEALNG

-377 CQGWGNAPKKVT
+377 CQGWGNAPKKV
-389 ALIEKVKQSTGEQG
+389 APLIAKVQESMGESG
-403 IAQHDEIIDDLLDF
+403 LNSHDEIIDELLDF

-438 RWRSESDMNKP
+438 RWRSESNMNKP

-511 TANVMLNIFRHYKT
+511 TANVILNIFRHYKT
-525 PPEFII
+525 PPDFII

-570 LIKWLDRLNRILY
+570 LIKWLDRLNRVLY

-596 NMSVKAREPSMGYGE
+596 NMSVKAREPSLGYGE
-611 LFNGCAIGVL
+611 LFNSCAIGVL
-621 KISHKNTDV
+621 KISQKNTDV

-643 FPTSKND
+643 FPASKDD

>member
-1 MAYALY
+1 M
-7 APCLLIAAI
+7 
-16 SITLKE
+16 KE
-22 NVISTQH
+22 SVISTQH
-29 LPLVIAGPIVR
+29 LPQVIAGPIVR
-40 KVTSNL
+40 RVTSTE
-46 CYIWVVTSSADAP
+46 CHIWVVTSNADSPALNLSAN
-59 SLTLSHDE
+59 E
-67 APIDGDRQ
+67 NIIDGNCQR
-75 SETICVGTH
+75 ETVRVGKY
-84 AFIHLLSFSASKPFS
+84 AFIHLLSFTSSEPFEDTARIGYSLSFS
-99 DCARISYQLHFDNEE
+99 DDA
-114 QQARWHKEQQALLYT
+114 QQASWENEQRGLLYD
-129 GQSTL
+129 GQPSL
-134 SFHFT
+134 CFHYT
-139 ETPKTILHGSCRKPH
+139 ETPETILHGSCRKPH
-154 FHSDDALAQVDTLHE
+154 FHSDDALAQVDALHKN
-169 HAFKQK
+169 AFKKQND
-175 SSFPDLLLMTG
+175 FPDLLLMTG

-204 VIARLGLFHE
+204 VIDRLGLYHE
-214 TLEGAVV
+214 ALEGAVV
-221 SNTQELATHPHGYY
+221 TNTNELATHEHGYY
-235 EREQLLPQIS
+235 EREQLLPQIA
-245 TNTVLSSLFFG
+245 TNTVLSSIFFG

-287 DTLWAEITIDN
+287 DTLWADINIDK
-298 DGIPDKYSATF
+298 DGIPPKYHAIF
-309 DKENEALKG
+309 DKEHEALNG

-377 CQGWGNAPKKVT
+377 CQGWGNAPKKV
-389 ALIEKVKQSTGEQG
+389 APLIAKVQESMGESG
-403 IAQHDEIIDDLLDF
+403 LKSHDEIIDDLLDF

-438 RWRSESDMNKP
+438 RWRSESNMNKP

-511 TANVMLNIFRHYKT
+511 TANVILNIFRHYKT
-525 PPEFII
+525 PPDFII

-570 LIKWLDRLNRILY
+570 LIKWLDRLNRVLY

-596 NMSVKAREPSMGYGE
+596 NMSVKAREPSLGYGE

-621 KISHKNTDV
+621 KISQKNTDV

-643 FPTSKND
+643 FPASKDD

>member
-1 MAYALY
+1 M
-7 APCLLIAAI
+7 P
-16 SITLKE
+16 
-22 NVISTQH
+22 Q
-29 LPLVIAGPIVR
+29 VIAGPIVR
-40 KVTSNL
+40 KVTSTE
-46 CYIWVVTSSADAP
+46 CHIWVVTSNADSPTLNLSANEVVV
-59 SLTLSHDE
+59 S
-67 APIDGDRQ
+67 GNCQR
-75 SETICVGTH
+75 ETIRVGKY
-84 AFIHLLSFSASKPFS
+84 AFIHLLSFTSSEPFEDTARIGYSLSFS
-99 DCARISYQLHFDNEE
+99 DDA
-114 QQARWHKEQQALLYT
+114 QQASWENEQRGLLYD
-129 GQSTL
+129 GQSSL
-134 SFHFT
+134 CFHYT
-139 ETPKTILHGSCRKPH
+139 ETPETILHGSCRKPH
-154 FHSDDALAQVDTLHE
+154 FHSDDALAQVDVLHKI
-169 HAFKQK
+169 AFKKQND
-175 SSFPDLLLMTG
+175 FPDLLLMTG

-204 VIARLGLFHE
+204 VIDRLGLYHE
-214 TLEGAVV
+214 ALEGAVV
-221 SNTQELATHPHGYY
+221 TNTNELATHEHGYY
-235 EREQLLPQIS
+235 EREQLLPQIA
-245 TNTVLSSLFFG
+245 TNTVLSSIFFG

-287 DTLWAEITIDN
+287 DTLWADINIDK
-298 DGIPDKYSATF
+298 DGIPPKYHAIF
-309 DKENEALKG
+309 DKEHEALNG

-377 CQGWGNAPKKVT
+377 CQGWGNAPKKV
-389 ALIEKVKQSTGEQG
+389 APLIAKVQESMGESG
-403 IAQHDEIIDDLLDF
+403 LNSHDEIIDELLDF

-438 RWRSESDMNKP
+438 RWRSESNMNKP

-511 TANVMLNIFRHYKT
+511 TANVILNIFRHYKT
-525 PPEFII
+525 PPDFII

-570 LIKWLDRLNRILY
+570 LIKWLDRLNRVLY

-596 NMSVKAREPSMGYGE
+596 NMSVKAREPSLGYGE

-621 KISHKNTDV
+621 QISQKNTDV

-643 FPTSKND
+643 FPASKDD

>member
-1 MAYALY
+1 M
-7 APCLLIAAI
+7 P
-16 SITLKE
+16 
-22 NVISTQH
+22 Q
-29 LPLVIAGPIVR
+29 VIAGPIVR
-40 KVTSNL
+40 KVTSTE
-46 CYIWVVTSSADAP
+46 CHIWVVTSNADSPALNLSANEVVV
-59 SLTLSHDE
+59 S
-67 APIDGDRQ
+67 GNCQR
-75 SETICVGTH
+75 ETIRVGKY
-84 AFIHLLSFSASKPFS
+84 AFIHLLSFTSSEPFEDTARIGYSLSFS
-99 DCARISYQLHFDNEE
+99 DDA
-114 QQARWHKEQQALLYT
+114 QQASWENEQRGLLYD
-129 GQSTL
+129 GQSSL
-134 SFHFT
+134 CFHYT
-139 ETPKTILHGSCRKPH
+139 ETPETILHGSCRKPH
-154 FHSDDALAQVDTLHE
+154 FHSDDALAQVDVLHKN
-169 HAFKQK
+169 AFKK
-175 SSFPDLLLMTG
+175 ENDFPDLLLMTG

-204 VIARLGLFHE
+204 VIDRLGLYHE
-214 TLEGAVV
+214 ALEGAVV
-221 SNTQELATHPHGYY
+221 TNTNELATHEHGYY
-235 EREQLLPQIS
+235 EREQLLPQIA
-245 TNTVLSSLFFG
+245 TNTVLSSIFFG

-287 DTLWAEITIDN
+287 DTLWADINIDK
-298 DGIPDKYSATF
+298 DGIPQKYHAIF
-309 DKENEALKG
+309 DKEHEALNG

-332 IPTYMIFDDH
+332 IPTYMIFDDL

-377 CQGWGNAPKKVT
+377 CQGWGNAPKKV
-389 ALIEKVKQSTGEQG
+389 APLIAKVQESMGESG
-403 IAQHDEIIDDLLDF
+403 LNSHDEIIDDLLDF

-438 RWRSESDMNKP
+438 RWRSESNMNKP

-511 TANVMLNIFRHYKT
+511 TANVILNIFRHYKT
-525 PPEFII
+525 PPDFII

-570 LIKWLDRLNRILY
+570 LIKWLDRLNRVLY

-596 NMSVKAREPSMGYGE
+596 NMSVKAREPSLGYGE

-621 KISHKNTDV
+621 KISQKNTDV

-643 FPTSKND
+643 FPASKDD

>member
-1 MAYALY
+1 
-7 APCLLIAAI
+7 
-16 SITLKE
+16 
-22 NVISTQH
+22 
-29 LPLVIAGPIVR
+29 LPQVIAGPIVR
-40 KVTSNL
+40 KVTSTE
-46 CYIWVVTSSADAP
+46 CHIWVVTSNADSPTLNLSANEVVV
-59 SLTLSHDE
+59 S
-67 APIDGDRQ
+67 GNCQR
-75 SETICVGTH
+75 ETIRVGKY
-84 AFIHLLSFSASKPFS
+84 AFIHLLSFTSSEPFEDTARIGYSLSFS
-99 DCARISYQLHFDNEE
+99 DDA
-114 QQARWHKEQQALLYT
+114 QQASWENEQRGLLYD
-129 GQSTL
+129 GQSSL
-134 SFHFT
+134 CFHYT
-139 ETPKTILHGSCRKPH
+139 ETPETILHGSCRKPH
-154 FHSDDALAQVDTLHE
+154 FHSDDALAQVDVLHKN
-169 HAFKQK
+169 AFKKQND
-175 SSFPDLLLMTG
+175 FPDLLLMTG

-204 VIARLGLFHE
+204 VIDRLGLYHE
-214 TLEGAVV
+214 ALEGAVV
-221 SNTQELATHPHGYY
+221 TNTNELATHEHGYY
-235 EREQLLPQIS
+235 EREQLLPQIA
-245 TNTVLSSLFFG
+245 TNTVLSSIFFG

-287 DTLWAEITIDN
+287 DTLWADINIDK
-298 DGIPDKYSATF
+298 DGIPPKYHAIF
-309 DKENEALKG
+309 DKEHEALNG

-377 CQGWGNAPKKVT
+377 CQGWGNAPKKV
-389 ALIEKVKQSTGEQG
+389 APLIAKVQESMGESG
-403 IAQHDEIIDDLLDF
+403 LNSHDEIIDDLLDF

-438 RWRSESDMNKP
+438 RWRSESNMNKP

-511 TANVMLNIFRHYKT
+511 TANVILNIFRHYKT
-525 PPEFII
+525 PPDFII

-544 RLRFRRNSPHITQ
+544 RLRFRRHSPHITQ

-570 LIKWLDRLNRILY
+570 LIKWLDRLNRLLY
-583 RSKSPLNLFTRRR
+583 RSASPLNLFTRRR
-596 NMSVKAREPSMGYGE
+596 NMSVKAREPSIGYGE
-611 LFNGCAIGVL
+611 LFNGCALGVL
-621 KISHKNTDV
+621 KISHKDTEV
-630 QCKALLSNGKEVE
+630 HCKALLSNGKEVV
-643 FPTSKND
+643 FPLEKRN

>member
-1 MAYALY
+1 M
-7 APCLLIAAI
+7 
-16 SITLKE
+16 T
-22 NVISTQH
+22 STECH
-29 LPLVIAGPIVR
+29 
-40 KVTSNL
+40 
-46 CYIWVVTSSADAP
+46 IWVVTSNADSPALNLSANEVVV
-59 SLTLSHDE
+59 S
-67 APIDGDRQ
+67 GNCQR
-75 SETICVGTH
+75 ETIRVGKY
-84 AFIHLLSFSASKPFS
+84 AFIHLLSFTSSEPFEDTARIGYSLSFS
-99 DCARISYQLHFDNEE
+99 DDA
-114 QQARWHKEQQALLYT
+114 QQASWENEQRGLLYD
-129 GQSTL
+129 GQPSL
-134 SFHFT
+134 CFHYT
-139 ETPKTILHGSCRKPH
+139 ETPETILHGSCRKPH
-154 FHSDDALAQVDTLHE
+154 FHSDDALAQVDVLHKN
-169 HAFKQK
+169 AFKK
-175 SSFPDLLLMTG
+175 ENDFPDLLLMTG

-204 VIARLGLFHE
+204 VIDRLGLYHE
-214 TLEGAVV
+214 ALEGAVV
-221 SNTQELATHPHGYY
+221 TNTNELATHEHGYY
-235 EREQLLPQIS
+235 EREQLLPQIA
-245 TNTVLSSLFFG
+245 TNTVLSSIFFG

-287 DTLWAEITIDN
+287 DTLWADINIDK
-298 DGIPDKYSATF
+298 DGIPPKYHAIF
-309 DKENEALKG
+309 DKEHEALNG

-377 CQGWGNAPKKVT
+377 CQGWGNAPKKV
-389 ALIEKVKQSTGEQG
+389 APLIAKVQESMGESG
-403 IAQHDEIIDDLLDF
+403 LNSHDEIIDDLLDF

-438 RWRSESDMNKP
+438 RWRSESNMNKP

-511 TANVMLNIFRHYKT
+511 TANVILNIFRHYKT
-525 PPEFII
+525 PPDFII

-570 LIKWLDRLNRILY
+570 LIKWLDRLNRVLY

-596 NMSVKAREPSMGYGE
+596 NMSVKAREPSLGYGE

-621 KISHKNTDV
+621 KISQKNTDV
-630 QCKALLSNGKEVE
+630 QCKALLSNGNEVE
-643 FPTSKND
+643 FPASKDD

>member
-1 MAYALY
+1 M
-7 APCLLIAAI
+7 P
-16 SITLKE
+16 
-22 NVISTQH
+22 Q
-29 LPLVIAGPIVR
+29 VIAGPIVR
-40 KVTSNL
+40 KVTSTE
-46 CYIWVVTSSADAP
+46 CHIWVVTSNADSPTLNLSANEVVV
-59 SLTLSHDE
+59 S
-67 APIDGDRQ
+67 GNCQR
-75 SETICVGTH
+75 ETIRVGKY
-84 AFIHLLSFSASKPFS
+84 AFIHLLSFTSSEPFEDTARIGYSLSFS
-99 DCARISYQLHFDNEE
+99 DDA
-114 QQARWHKEQQALLYT
+114 QQASWENEQRGLLYD
-129 GQSTL
+129 GQSSL
-134 SFHFT
+134 CFHYT
-139 ETPKTILHGSCRKPH
+139 ETPETILHGSCRKPH
-154 FHSDDALAQVDTLHE
+154 FHSDDALAQVDVLHKN
-169 HAFKQK
+169 AFKKQDD
-175 SSFPDLLLMTG
+175 FPDLLLMTG

-204 VIARLGLFHE
+204 VIDRLGLYHE
-214 TLEGAVV
+214 ALEGAVV
-221 SNTQELATHPHGYY
+221 TNTNELATHEHGYY
-235 EREQLLPQIS
+235 EREQLLPQIA
-245 TNTVLSSLFFG
+245 TNTVLSSIFFG

-287 DTLWAEITIDN
+287 DTLWADINIDK
-298 DGIPDKYSATF
+298 DGLPPKYHAIF
-309 DKENEALKG
+309 DKEHEALNG

-377 CQGWGNAPKKVT
+377 CQGWGNAPKKV
-389 ALIEKVKQSTGEQG
+389 APLIAKVQESMGESG
-403 IAQHDEIIDDLLDF
+403 LNSHDEIIDDLLDF

-438 RWRSESDMNKP
+438 RWRSESNMNKP

-511 TANVMLNIFRHYKT
+511 TANVILNIFRHYKT
-525 PPEFII
+525 PPDFII

-570 LIKWLDRLNRILY
+570 LIKWLDRLNRVLY

-596 NMSVKAREPSMGYGE
+596 NMSVKAREPSLGYGE

-621 KISHKNTDV
+621 KISQKNTDV

-643 FPTSKND
+643 FPASKDD

>member
-1 MAYALY
+1 M
-7 APCLLIAAI
+7 P
-16 SITLKE
+16 
-22 NVISTQH
+22 Q
-29 LPLVIAGPIVR
+29 VIAGPIVR
-40 KVTSNL
+40 KVTSTE
-46 CYIWVVTSSADAP
+46 CHIWVVTSNADSPALNLSAN
-59 SLTLSHDE
+59 E
-67 APIDGDRQ
+67 NIIDGNCQR
-75 SETICVGTH
+75 ETVRVGKY
-84 AFIHLLSFSASKPFS
+84 AFIHLLSFTASEPFE
-99 DCARISYQLHFDNEE
+99 DTARIGYALSFNDDK
-114 QQARWHKEQQALLYT
+114 QQASWEDEQRGLLYD
-129 GQSTL
+129 GQSSL
-134 SFHFT
+134 CFHYT
-139 ETPKTILHGSCRKPH
+139 ETPETILHGSCRKPH
-154 FHSDDALAQVDTLHE
+154 FHSDDALAQVDVLHKN
-169 HAFKQK
+169 AFKKQND
-175 SSFPDLLLMTG
+175 FPDLLLMTG

-204 VIARLGLFHE
+204 VIDRLGLYHE
-214 TLEGAVV
+214 ALEGAVV
-221 SNTQELATHPHGYY
+221 TNTNELATHEYGYY
-235 EREQLLPQIS
+235 EREQLLPQIA
-245 TNTVLSSLFFG
+245 TNTVLSSIFFG

-287 DTLWAEITIDN
+287 DTLWADINIDK
-298 DGIPDKYSATF
+298 DGIPPKYHAIF
-309 DKENEALKG
+309 DKEHESLNG

-377 CQGWGNAPKKVT
+377 CQGWGNAPKKV
-389 ALIEKVKQSTGEQG
+389 APLIAKVQESMGESG
-403 IAQHDEIIDDLLDF
+403 LNSHDEIIDDLLAF

-438 RWRSESDMNKP
+438 RWRSESNMNKP

-464 IIGKESVI
+464 IIGKKSVI

-511 TANVMLNIFRHYKT
+511 TANVILNIFRHYKT
-525 PPEFII
+525 PPDFII

-570 LIKWLDRLNRILY
+570 LIKWLDRLNRVLY

-596 NMSVKAREPSMGYGE
+596 NMSVKAREPSLGYGE

-621 KISHKNTDV
+621 KISQKNTDV
-630 QCKALLSNGKEVE
+630 QCKALLNNGKEVE
-643 FPTSKND
+643 FPASKDD

>member
-1 MAYALY
+1 M
-7 APCLLIAAI
+7 
-16 SITLKE
+16 T
-22 NVISTQH
+22 STECH
-29 LPLVIAGPIVR
+29 
-40 KVTSNL
+40 
-46 CYIWVVTSSADAP
+46 IWVVTSNADSPTLNLSANEVVV
-59 SLTLSHDE
+59 SGTCQ
-67 APIDGDRQ
+67 R
-75 SETICVGTH
+75 ETIHVGKY
-84 AFIHLLSFSASKPFS
+84 AFIHLLSFTSSEPFEDTARIGYSLSFS
-99 DCARISYQLHFDNEE
+99 DDA
-114 QQARWHKEQQALLYT
+114 QQASWENEQRGLLYD
-129 GQSTL
+129 GQSSL
-134 SFHFT
+134 CFHYT
-139 ETPKTILHGSCRKPH
+139 ETPETILHGSCRKPH
-154 FHSDDALAQVDTLHE
+154 FHSDDALAQVDVLHKN
-169 HAFKQK
+169 AFKKQND
-175 SSFPDLLLMTG
+175 FPDLLLMTG

-204 VIARLGLFHE
+204 VIDRLGLYHE
-214 TLEGAVV
+214 ALEGAVV
-221 SNTQELATHPHGYY
+221 TNTNELATHEHGYY
-235 EREQLLPQIS
+235 EREQLLPQIA
-245 TNTVLSSLFFG
+245 TNTVLSSIFFG

-287 DTLWAEITIDN
+287 DTLWADINIDK
-298 DGIPDKYSATF
+298 DGIPPKYHAIF
-309 DKENEALKG
+309 DKEHEALNG

-377 CQGWGNAPKKVT
+377 CQGWGNAPKKV
-389 ALIEKVKQSTGEQG
+389 APLIAKVQESMGESG
-403 IAQHDEIIDDLLDF
+403 LNSHDEIIDELLDF

-438 RWRSESDMNKP
+438 RWRSESNMNKP

-511 TANVMLNIFRHYKT
+511 TANVILNIFRHYKT
-525 PPEFII
+525 PPDFII

-570 LIKWLDRLNRILY
+570 LIKWLDRLNRVLY

-596 NMSVKAREPSMGYGE
+596 NMSVKAREPSLGYGE

-621 KISHKNTDV
+621 KISQKNTDV

-643 FPTSKND
+643 FPASKDD

>member
-1 MAYALY
+1 
-7 APCLLIAAI
+7 
-16 SITLKE
+16 
-22 NVISTQH
+22 
-29 LPLVIAGPIVR
+29 LPQVIAGPIVR
-40 KVTSNL
+40 KVTSTE
-46 CYIWVVTSSADAP
+46 CHIWVVTSNADSPTLNLSANEVVV
-59 SLTLSHDE
+59 S
-67 APIDGDRQ
+67 GNCQR
-75 SETICVGTH
+75 ETIRVGKY
-84 AFIHLLSFSASKPFS
+84 AFIHLLSFTSSEPFEDTARIGYSLSFS
-99 DCARISYQLHFDNEE
+99 DDA
-114 QQARWHKEQQALLYT
+114 QQASWENEQRGLLYD
-129 GQSTL
+129 GQSSL
-134 SFHFT
+134 CFHYT
-139 ETPKTILHGSCRKPH
+139 ETPETILHGSCRKPH
-154 FHSDDALAQVDTLHE
+154 FHSDDALAQVDVLHKN
-169 HAFKQK
+169 AFKKQND
-175 SSFPDLLLMTG
+175 FPDLLLMTG

-204 VIARLGLFHE
+204 VIDRLGLYHE
-214 TLEGAVV
+214 ALEGAVV
-221 SNTQELATHPHGYY
+221 INTNELATHEHGYY
-235 EREQLLPQIS
+235 EREQLLPQIA
-245 TNTVLSSLFFG
+245 TNTVLSSIFFG

-287 DTLWAEITIDN
+287 DTLWADINIDK
-298 DGIPDKYSATF
+298 DGIPPKYHAIF
-309 DKENEALKG
+309 DKEHEALNG

-377 CQGWGNAPKKVT
+377 CQGWGNAPKKV
-389 ALIEKVKQSTGEQG
+389 APLIAKVQESMGESG
-403 IAQHDEIIDDLLDF
+403 LNSHDEIIDDLLDF

-438 RWRSESDMNKP
+438 RWRSESNMNKP

-511 TANVMLNIFRHYKT
+511 TANVILNIFRHYKT
-525 PPEFII
+525 PPDFII

-570 LIKWLDRLNRILY
+570 LIKWLDRLNRVLY

-596 NMSVKAREPSMGYGE
+596 NMSVKAREPSLGYGE

-621 KISHKNTDV
+621 KISQKNTDV

-643 FPTSKND
+643 FPASKDD

>member
-1 MAYALY
+1 M
-7 APCLLIAAI
+7 P
-16 SITLKE
+16 
-22 NVISTQH
+22 Q
-29 LPLVIAGPIVR
+29 VIAGPIVR
-40 KVTSNL
+40 KVTSTE
-46 CYIWVVTSSADAP
+46 CHIWVVTSNADSPALNLSANEVVV
-59 SLTLSHDE
+59 S
-67 APIDGDRQ
+67 GNCQR
-75 SETICVGTH
+75 ETIRVGKY
-84 AFIHLLSFSASKPFS
+84 AFIHLLSFTSSEPFKDTARIGYSLSFS
-99 DCARISYQLHFDNEE
+99 DDA
-114 QQARWHKEQQALLYT
+114 QQASWENEQRGLLYD
-129 GQSTL
+129 GQPSL
-134 SFHFT
+134 CFHYT
-139 ETPKTILHGSCRKPH
+139 ETPETILHGSCRKPH
-154 FHSDDALAQVDTLHE
+154 FHSDDALAQVDVLHKN
-169 HAFKQK
+169 AFKKQND
-175 SSFPDLLLMTG
+175 FPDLLLMTG

-204 VIARLGLFHE
+204 VIDRLGLYHE
-214 TLEGAVV
+214 ALEGAVV
-221 SNTQELATHPHGYY
+221 TNTNELATHEHGYY
-235 EREQLLPQIS
+235 EREQLLPQIA
-245 TNTVLSSLFFG
+245 TNTVLSSIFFG

-287 DTLWAEITIDN
+287 DTLWADINIDK
-298 DGIPDKYSATF
+298 DGIPPKYHAIF
-309 DKENEALKG
+309 DKEHEALNG

-377 CQGWGNAPKKVT
+377 CQGWGNAPKKV
-389 ALIEKVKQSTGEQG
+389 APLIAKVQESMGESG
-403 IAQHDEIIDDLLDF
+403 LNSHDEIIDDLLDF

-438 RWRSESDMNKP
+438 RWRSESNMNKP

-511 TANVMLNIFRHYKT
+511 TANVILNIFRHYKT
-525 PPEFII
+525 PPDFII

-570 LIKWLDRLNRILY
+570 LIKWLDRLNRVLY

-596 NMSVKAREPSMGYGE
+596 NMSVKAREPSLGYGE

-621 KISHKNTDV
+621 KISQKNTDV
-630 QCKALLSNGKEVE
+630 QCKALLSNGNEVE
-643 FPTSKND
+643 FPASKDD

>member
-1 MAYALY
+1 M
-7 APCLLIAAI
+7 P
-16 SITLKE
+16 
-22 NVISTQH
+22 Q
-29 LPLVIAGPIVR
+29 VIAGPIVR
-40 KVTSNL
+40 KVTSTE
-46 CYIWVVTSSADAP
+46 CHIWVVTSNADSPALNLSANEVVV
-59 SLTLSHDE
+59 S
-67 APIDGDRQ
+67 GNCQR
-75 SETICVGTH
+75 ETIRVGKY
-84 AFIHLLSFSASKPFS
+84 AFIHLLSFTSSEPFEDTARIGYSLSFS
-99 DCARISYQLHFDNEE
+99 DDA
-114 QQARWHKEQQALLYT
+114 QQASWENEQRGLLYD
-129 GQSTL
+129 GQPSL
-134 SFHFT
+134 CFHYT
-139 ETPKTILHGSCRKPH
+139 ETPETILHGSCRKPH
-154 FHSDDALAQVDTLHE
+154 FHSDDALAQVDVLHKN
-169 HAFKQK
+169 AFKKQND
-175 SSFPDLLLMTG
+175 FPDLLLMTG

-204 VIARLGLFHE
+204 VIDRLGLYHE
-214 TLEGAVV
+214 ALEGAVV
-221 SNTQELATHPHGYY
+221 TNTNELATHEHGYY
-235 EREQLLPQIS
+235 EREQLLPQIA
-245 TNTVLSSLFFG
+245 TNTVLSSIFFG

-287 DTLWAEITIDN
+287 DTLWADINIDK
-298 DGIPDKYSATF
+298 DGIPPKYHAIF
-309 DKENEALKG
+309 DKEHEALNG

-377 CQGWGNAPKKVT
+377 CQGWGNAPKKV
-389 ALIEKVKQSTGEQG
+389 APLIAKVQESMGESG
-403 IAQHDEIIDDLLDF
+403 LNSHDEIIDELLDF

-438 RWRSESDMNKP
+438 RWRSESNMNKP

-511 TANVMLNIFRHYKT
+511 TANVILNIFRHYKT
-525 PPEFII
+525 PPDFII

-570 LIKWLDRLNRILY
+570 LIKWLDRLNRVLY

-596 NMSVKAREPSMGYGE
+596 NMSVKAREPSLGYGE

-621 KISHKNTDV
+621 KISQKNTDV

-643 FPTSKND
+643 FPASKDD

>member
-1 MAYALY
+1 M
-7 APCLLIAAI
+7 
-16 SITLKE
+16 SE
-22 NVISTQH
+22 ESVISTQQ
-29 LPLVIAGPIVR
+29 LPQVIAGPIVR
-40 KVTSNL
+40 KVTSNSCHVWL
-46 CYIWVVTSSADAP
+46 VSSNADAP
-59 SLTLSHDE
+59 SLSLSHSDSVL
-67 APIDGDRQ
+67 AGDSQ
-75 SETICVGTH
+75 SDTVRVGKH
-84 AFIHLLSFSASKPFS
+84 AFIHLVTFSASTSFE
-99 DCARISYQLHFDNEE
+99 DRERINYKLVFDDH
-114 QQARWHKEQQALLYT
+114 QQQNAWEKEQRALLYKD
-129 GQSTL
+129 QASL
-134 SFHFT
+134 SFHYT
-139 ETPKTILHGSCRKPH
+139 GTPETILHGSCRKPH
-154 FHSDDALAQVDTLHE
+154 FHGDDALVQVDDLHKI
-169 HAFKQK
+169 AFEENA
-175 SSFPDLLLMTG
+175 SFPDLLLMTG

-194 AGPMLKAIHS
+194 AGPMLKAIHC
-204 VIARLGLFHE
+204 VIARLGLYHE
-214 TLEGAVV
+214 ALEGAVV
-221 SNTQELATHPHGYY
+221 NNTSDLATHEHGFY
-235 EREQLLPQIS
+235 EREQLLPQIA
-245 TNTVLSSLFFG
+245 TNTVLSSIFFG

-287 DTLWAEITIDN
+287 DTLWPDIVIDK
-298 DGIPDKYSATF
+298 DGIPEKYNAIF
-309 DKENEALKG
+309 DKENEALTG
-318 FVKQL
+318 FVKPL
-323 PQVRRALAH
+323 LQVRRALAH
-332 IPTYMIFDDH
+332 VPTYMIFDDH

-377 CQGWGNAPKKVT
+377 CQGWGNAPEKVT
-389 ALIEKVKQSTGEQG
+389 SLIQKVKASLDKQG
-403 IAQHDEIIDDLLDF
+403 LAAHNGIVDELLDF
-417 DQWHYRL
+417 DQWHYRI

-438 RWRSESDMNKP
+438 RWRSESNMNKP

-511 TANVMLNIFRHYKT
+511 TANVILNIFRHYKT

-570 LIKWLDRLNRILY
+570 LIKWLDRLNRVLY
-583 RSKSPLNLFTRRR
+583 RSKSPLNVFTRRR

-621 KISHKNTDV
+621 KISQKNTDV

-643 FPTSKND
+643 FPTSKDD

>member
-1 MAYALY
+1 
-7 APCLLIAAI
+7 
-16 SITLKE
+16 
-22 NVISTQH
+22 
-29 LPLVIAGPIVR
+29 LPQVIAGPIVR
-40 KVTSNL
+40 KVTSTE
-46 CYIWVVTSSADAP
+46 CHIWVVTSNADSPALNLSANEVVV
-59 SLTLSHDE
+59 S
-67 APIDGDRQ
+67 GNCQR
-75 SETICVGTH
+75 ETIRVGKY
-84 AFIHLLSFSASKPFS
+84 AFIHLLSFTSSEPFEDTARIGYSLSFS
-99 DCARISYQLHFDNEE
+99 DDA
-114 QQARWHKEQQALLYT
+114 QQASWENEQRGLLYD
-129 GQSTL
+129 GQSSL
-134 SFHFT
+134 CFHYT
-139 ETPKTILHGSCRKPH
+139 ETPETILHGSCRKPH
-154 FHSDDALAQVDTLHE
+154 FHSDDALAQVDVLHKN
-169 HAFKQK
+169 AFKKQND
-175 SSFPDLLLMTG
+175 FPDLLLMTG

-204 VIARLGLFHE
+204 VIDRLGLYHE
-214 TLEGAVV
+214 ALEGAVV
-221 SNTQELATHPHGYY
+221 TNTNELATHEHGYY
-235 EREQLLPQIS
+235 EREQLLPQIA
-245 TNTVLSSLFFG
+245 TNTVLSSIFFG

-287 DTLWAEITIDN
+287 DTLWADINIDK
-298 DGIPDKYSATF
+298 DGIPPKYHVIF
-309 DKENEALKG
+309 DKEHEALNG

-377 CQGWGNAPKKVT
+377 CQGWGNAPKKV
-389 ALIEKVKQSTGEQG
+389 APLIAKVQESMGESG
-403 IAQHDEIIDDLLDF
+403 LNSHDEIIDDLLDF

-424 DTTPPIEVLDTRTQ
+424 DTAPPIEVLDTRTQ
-438 RWRSESDMNKP
+438 RWRSESNMNKP

-511 TANVMLNIFRHYKT
+511 TANVILNIFRHYKT
-525 PPEFII
+525 PPDFII

-570 LIKWLDRLNRILY
+570 LIKWLDRLNRVLY

-596 NMSVKAREPSMGYGE
+596 NMSVKAREPSLGYGE

-621 KISHKNTDV
+621 KISQKNTDV

-643 FPTSKND
+643 FPASKDD

>member
-1 MAYALY
+1 
-7 APCLLIAAI
+7 
-16 SITLKE
+16 
-22 NVISTQH
+22 
-29 LPLVIAGPIVR
+29 
-40 KVTSNL
+40 VTSTE
-46 CYIWVVTSSADAP
+46 CHIWVVTSNADSPTLNLSANEVVV
-59 SLTLSHDE
+59 S
-67 APIDGDRQ
+67 GNCQR
-75 SETICVGTH
+75 ETIRVGKY
-84 AFIHLLSFSASKPFS
+84 AFIHLLSFTSSEPFEDTARIGYSLSFS
-99 DCARISYQLHFDNEE
+99 DDA
-114 QQARWHKEQQALLYT
+114 QQASWENEQRGLLYD
-129 GQSTL
+129 GQSSL
-134 SFHFT
+134 CFHYT
-139 ETPKTILHGSCRKPH
+139 ETPETILHGSCRKPH
-154 FHSDDALAQVDTLHE
+154 FHSDDALAQVDVLHKN
-169 HAFKQK
+169 AFKKQND
-175 SSFPDLLLMTG
+175 FPDLLLMTG

-204 VIARLGLFHE
+204 VIDRLGLYHE
-214 TLEGAVV
+214 ALEGAVV
-221 SNTQELATHPHGYY
+221 TNTNELATHEHGYY
-235 EREQLLPQIS
+235 EREQLLPQIA
-245 TNTVLSSLFFG
+245 TNTVLSSIFFG
-256 AKKKPVFT
+256 AKKKPVLT

-287 DTLWAEITIDN
+287 DTLWADINIDK
-298 DGIPDKYSATF
+298 DGIPPKYHAIF
-309 DKENEALKG
+309 DKEHEALNG

-377 CQGWGNAPKKVT
+377 CQGWGNAPKKV
-389 ALIEKVKQSTGEQG
+389 APLIAKVQESMGESG
-403 IAQHDEIIDDLLDF
+403 LNSHDEIIDELLDF

-438 RWRSESDMNKP
+438 RWRSESNMNKP

-511 TANVMLNIFRHYKT
+511 TANVILNIFRHYKT
-525 PPEFII
+525 PPDFII

-570 LIKWLDRLNRILY
+570 LIKWLDRLNRVLY

-596 NMSVKAREPSMGYGE
+596 NMSVKAREPSLGYGE

-621 KISHKNTDV
+621 KISQKNTDV

-643 FPTSKND
+643 FPASKDD

>member
-1 MAYALY
+1 
-7 APCLLIAAI
+7 
-16 SITLKE
+16 
-22 NVISTQH
+22 
-29 LPLVIAGPIVR
+29 
-40 KVTSNL
+40 VTSTE
-46 CYIWVVTSSADAP
+46 CHIWVVTSNADSPALNLSANEVVV
-59 SLTLSHDE
+59 S
-67 APIDGDRQ
+67 GNCQR
-75 SETICVGTH
+75 ETIRVGKY
-84 AFIHLLSFSASKPFS
+84 AFIHLLSFTSSEPFEDTARIGYSLSFS
-99 DCARISYQLHFDNEE
+99 DDA
-114 QQARWHKEQQALLYT
+114 QQASWEVEQRGLLYD
-129 GQSTL
+129 GQSSL
-134 SFHFT
+134 CFHYT
-139 ETPKTILHGSCRKPH
+139 ETPETILHGSCRKPH
-154 FHSDDALAQVDTLHE
+154 FHSDDALAQVDVLHKN
-169 HAFKQK
+169 AFKKQND
-175 SSFPDLLLMTG
+175 FPDLLLMTG

-204 VIARLGLFHE
+204 VIDRLGLYHE
-214 TLEGAVV
+214 ALEGAVV
-221 SNTQELATHPHGYY
+221 TNTNELATHEHGYY
-235 EREQLLPQIS
+235 EREQLLPQIA
-245 TNTVLSSLFFG
+245 TNTVLSSIFFG

-287 DTLWAEITIDN
+287 DTLWADINIDK
-298 DGIPDKYSATF
+298 DGIPPKYHAIF
-309 DKENEALKG
+309 DKEHEALNG

-377 CQGWGNAPKKVT
+377 CQGWGNAPKKV
-389 ALIEKVKQSTGEQG
+389 APLIAKVQESMGESG
-403 IAQHDEIIDDLLDF
+403 LNSHDEIIDDLLDF

-438 RWRSESDMNKP
+438 RWRSESNMNKP

-511 TANVMLNIFRHYKT
+511 TANVILNIFRHYKT
-525 PPEFII
+525 PPDFII

-570 LIKWLDRLNRILY
+570 LIKWLDRLNRVLY

-596 NMSVKAREPSMGYGE
+596 NMSVKAREPSLGYGE

-621 KISHKNTDV
+621 KISQKNTDV

-643 FPTSKND
+643 FPASKDD

>member
-1 MAYALY
+1 M
-7 APCLLIAAI
+7 
-16 SITLKE
+16 T
-22 NVISTQH
+22 STECH
-29 LPLVIAGPIVR
+29 
-40 KVTSNL
+40 
-46 CYIWVVTSSADAP
+46 IWVVTSNADSPALNLSANEVVV
-59 SLTLSHDE
+59 S
-67 APIDGDRQ
+67 GNCQR
-75 SETICVGTH
+75 ETIRVGKY
-84 AFIHLLSFSASKPFS
+84 AFIHLLSFTSSEPFEDTARIGYSLSFS
-99 DCARISYQLHFDNEE
+99 DDA
-114 QQARWHKEQQALLYT
+114 QQASWENEQRGLLYD
-129 GQSTL
+129 GQSSL
-134 SFHFT
+134 CFHYT
-139 ETPKTILHGSCRKPH
+139 ETPETILHGSCRKPH
-154 FHSDDALAQVDTLHE
+154 FHSDDALAQVDVLHKN
-169 HAFKQK
+169 AFKKQND
-175 SSFPDLLLMTG
+175 FPDLLLMTG

-204 VIARLGLFHE
+204 VIDRLGLYHE
-214 TLEGAVV
+214 ALEGAVV
-221 SNTQELATHPHGYY
+221 TNTNELATHEHGYY
-235 EREQLLPQIS
+235 EREQLLPQIA
-245 TNTVLSSLFFG
+245 TNTVLSSIFFG

-287 DTLWAEITIDN
+287 DTLWADINIDK
-298 DGIPDKYSATF
+298 DGIPPKYHAIF
-309 DKENEALKG
+309 DKEHEALNG

-377 CQGWGNAPKKVT
+377 CQGWGNAPKKV
-389 ALIEKVKQSTGEQG
+389 APLIAKVQESMGESG
-403 IAQHDEIIDDLLDF
+403 LNSHDELIDDLLDF

-438 RWRSESDMNKP
+438 RWRSESNMNKP

-511 TANVMLNIFRHYKT
+511 TANVILNIFRHYKT
-525 PPEFII
+525 PPDFII

-570 LIKWLDRLNRILY
+570 LIKWLDRLNRVLY

-596 NMSVKAREPSMGYGE
+596 NMSVKAREPSLGYGE

-621 KISHKNTDV
+621 KISQKNTDV
-630 QCKALLSNGKEVE
+630 QCKALLSNGNEVE
-643 FPTSKND
+643 FPASKDD

>member
-1 MAYALY
+1 M
-7 APCLLIAAI
+7 P
-16 SITLKE
+16 
-22 NVISTQH
+22 Q
-29 LPLVIAGPIVR
+29 VIAGPIVR
-40 KVTSNL
+40 KVTSTE
-46 CYIWVVTSSADAP
+46 CHIWVVTSNADSPALNLSANEVVV
-59 SLTLSHDE
+59 S
-67 APIDGDRQ
+67 GNCQR
-75 SETICVGTH
+75 ETIRVGKY
-84 AFIHLLSFSASKPFS
+84 AFIHLLSFTSSEPFEDTARIGYSLSFS
-99 DCARISYQLHFDNEE
+99 DDA
-114 QQARWHKEQQALLYT
+114 QQASWENEQRGLLYD
-129 GQSTL
+129 GQSSL
-134 SFHFT
+134 CFHYT
-139 ETPKTILHGSCRKPH
+139 ETPETILHGSCRKPH
-154 FHSDDALAQVDTLHE
+154 FHSDDALAQVDVLHKN
-169 HAFKQK
+169 AFKKQDD
-175 SSFPDLLLMTG
+175 FPDLLLMTG

-204 VIARLGLFHE
+204 VIDRLGLYHE
-214 TLEGAVV
+214 ALEGAVV
-221 SNTQELATHPHGYY
+221 TNTNELATHEHGYY
-235 EREQLLPQIS
+235 EREQLLPQIA
-245 TNTVLSSLFFG
+245 TNTVLSSIFFG

-287 DTLWAEITIDN
+287 DTLWADINIDK
-298 DGIPDKYSATF
+298 DGIPPKYHAIF
-309 DKENEALKG
+309 DKEHEALNG

-377 CQGWGNAPKKVT
+377 CQGWGNAPKKV
-389 ALIEKVKQSTGEQG
+389 APLIAKVQESMGESG
-403 IAQHDEIIDDLLDF
+403 LNSHDEIIDDLLDF

-438 RWRSESDMNKP
+438 RWRSESNMNKP

-511 TANVMLNIFRHYKT
+511 TANVILNIFRHYKT
-525 PPEFII
+525 PPDFII

-570 LIKWLDRLNRILY
+570 LIKWLDRLNRVLY

-596 NMSVKAREPSMGYGE
+596 NMSVKAREPSLGYGE

-621 KISHKNTDV
+621 KISQKNTDV

-643 FPTSKND
+643 FPASKDD

>member
-1 MAYALY
+1 M
-7 APCLLIAAI
+7 
-16 SITLKE
+16 T
-22 NVISTQH
+22 STECH
-29 LPLVIAGPIVR
+29 
-40 KVTSNL
+40 
-46 CYIWVVTSSADAP
+46 IWVVTSNADSPTLNLSANEVVV
-59 SLTLSHDE
+59 S
-67 APIDGDRQ
+67 GNCQR
-75 SETICVGTH
+75 ETIRVGKY
-84 AFIHLLSFSASKPFS
+84 AFIHLLSFTSSEPFKDTARIGYSLSFS
-99 DCARISYQLHFDNEE
+99 DDA
-114 QQARWHKEQQALLYT
+114 QQASWENEQRGLLYD
-129 GQSTL
+129 GQSSL
-134 SFHFT
+134 CFHYT
-139 ETPKTILHGSCRKPH
+139 ETPETILHGSCRKPH
-154 FHSDDALAQVDTLHE
+154 FHSDDALAQVDVLHKN
-169 HAFKQK
+169 AFKKQND
-175 SSFPDLLLMTG
+175 FPDLLLMTG

-204 VIARLGLFHE
+204 VIDRLGLYHE
-214 TLEGAVV
+214 ALEGAVV
-221 SNTQELATHPHGYY
+221 TNTNELATHEHGYY
-235 EREQLLPQIS
+235 EREQLLPQIA
-245 TNTVLSSLFFG
+245 TNTVLSSIFFG

-287 DTLWAEITIDN
+287 DTLWADINIDK
-298 DGIPDKYSATF
+298 DGIPPKYHAIF
-309 DKENEALKG
+309 DKEHEALNG

-377 CQGWGNAPKKVT
+377 CQGWGNAPKKV
-389 ALIEKVKQSTGEQG
+389 APLIAKVQESMGESG
-403 IAQHDEIIDDLLDF
+403 LNSHDEIIDDLLDF

-438 RWRSESDMNKP
+438 RWRSESNMNKP

-511 TANVMLNIFRHYKT
+511 TANVILNIFRHYKT
-525 PPEFII
+525 PPDFII

-570 LIKWLDRLNRILY
+570 LIKWLDRLNRVLY

-596 NMSVKAREPSMGYGE
+596 NMSVKAREPSLGYGE

-621 KISHKNTDV
+621 KISQKTTDV

-643 FPTSKND
+643 FPASKDD

>member
-1 MAYALY
+1 M
-7 APCLLIAAI
+7 
-16 SITLKE
+16 T
-22 NVISTQH
+22 STECH
-29 LPLVIAGPIVR
+29 
-40 KVTSNL
+40 
-46 CYIWVVTSSADAP
+46 IWVVTSNADSPTLNLSANEVVV
-59 SLTLSHDE
+59 S
-67 APIDGDRQ
+67 GNCQR
-75 SETICVGTH
+75 ETIRVGKY
-84 AFIHLLSFSASKPFS
+84 AFIHLLSFTSSEPFEDTARIGYSLSFS
-99 DCARISYQLHFDNEE
+99 DDA
-114 QQARWHKEQQALLYT
+114 QQASWENEQRGLLYD
-129 GQSTL
+129 GQSSL
-134 SFHFT
+134 CFHYT
-139 ETPKTILHGSCRKPH
+139 ETPETILHGSCRKPH
-154 FHSDDALAQVDTLHE
+154 FHSDDALAQVDVLHKN
-169 HAFKQK
+169 AFKKQND
-175 SSFPDLLLMTG
+175 FPDLLLMTG

-204 VIARLGLFHE
+204 VIDRLGLYHE
-214 TLEGAVV
+214 ALEGAVV
-221 SNTQELATHPHGYY
+221 TNTNELATHEHGYY
-235 EREQLLPQIS
+235 EREQLLPQIA
-245 TNTVLSSLFFG
+245 TNTVLSSIFFG

-287 DTLWAEITIDN
+287 DTLWADINIDK
-298 DGIPDKYSATF
+298 DGIPPKYHAIF
-309 DKENEALKG
+309 DKEHEALNG

-377 CQGWGNAPKKVT
+377 CQGWGNAPKKV
-389 ALIEKVKQSTGEQG
+389 APLIAKVQESMGESG
-403 IAQHDEIIDDLLDF
+403 LNSHDEIIDDLLDF

-438 RWRSESDMNKP
+438 RWRSESNMNKP

-511 TANVMLNIFRHYKT
+511 TANVILNIFRHYKT
-525 PPEFII
+525 PPDFII

-570 LIKWLDRLNRILY
+570 LIKWLDRLNRVLY

-596 NMSVKAREPSMGYGE
+596 NMSVKAREPSLGYGE

-621 KISHKNTDV
+621 IISQKTTDV

-643 FPTSKND
+643 FPASKDD

>member
-1 MAYALY
+1 M
-7 APCLLIAAI
+7 P
-16 SITLKE
+16 
-22 NVISTQH
+22 Q
-29 LPLVIAGPIVR
+29 VIAGPIVR
-40 KVTSNL
+40 KVTSTE
-46 CYIWVVTSSADAP
+46 CHIWVVTSNADSPTLNLSANEVVV
-59 SLTLSHDE
+59 S
-67 APIDGDRQ
+67 GNCQR
-75 SETICVGTH
+75 ETIRVGKY
-84 AFIHLLSFSASKPFS
+84 AFIHLLSFTSSEPFEDTARIGYSLSFS
-99 DCARISYQLHFDNEE
+99 DDA
-114 QQARWHKEQQALLYT
+114 QQASWENEQRGLLYD
-129 GQSTL
+129 GQSSL
-134 SFHFT
+134 CFHYT
-139 ETPKTILHGSCRKPH
+139 ETPETILHGSCRKPH
-154 FHSDDALAQVDTLHE
+154 FHSDDALAQVDVLHKN
-169 HAFKQK
+169 AFKKQND
-175 SSFPDLLLMTG
+175 FPDLLLMTG

-204 VIARLGLFHE
+204 VIDRLGLYHE
-214 TLEGAVV
+214 ALEGAVV
-221 SNTQELATHPHGYY
+221 TNTNELATHEHGYY
-235 EREQLLPQIS
+235 EREQLLPQIA
-245 TNTVLSSLFFG
+245 TNTVLSSIFFG

-287 DTLWAEITIDN
+287 DTLWADINIDK
-298 DGIPDKYSATF
+298 DGIPPKYHAIF
-309 DKENEALKG
+309 DKEHEALNG

-377 CQGWGNAPKKVT
+377 CQGWGNAPKKV
-389 ALIEKVKQSTGEQG
+389 APLIAKVQESMGESG
-403 IAQHDEIIDDLLDF
+403 LNSHDEIIDDLLDF

-438 RWRSESDMNKP
+438 RWRSESNMNKP

-511 TANVMLNIFRHYKT
+511 TANVILNIFRHYKT
-525 PPEFII
+525 PPDFII

-570 LIKWLDRLNRILY
+570 LIKWLDRLNRVLY

-596 NMSVKAREPSMGYGE
+596 NMSVKAREPSLGYGE

-621 KISHKNTDV
+621 KISQKNTDV
-630 QCKALLSNGKEVE
+630 QCKALLSNGNEVE
-643 FPTSKND
+643 FPASKDD